1 MICIFIALSPA
12 RFPIPSNQ
20 RVVSSTMSSIAFPL
34 TGFTSELFASFIYAV
49 SPKPINSIQLPRS
62 GCGSTGISNPFI
74 DLSADP
80 KELPCLPIRLDCFN
94 NPLTMGLERSEV
106 CYLPTNIG
114 PHASKPI
121 QTPPP
126 PPPKKKCM
134 LLTADFFFF
143 FSNMES
149 TLPSVFFLPFL
160 AQETCLLPPSA
171 YDL

>member
-62 GCGSTGISNPFI
+62 GCGSTGLSNPFI

-80 KELPCLPIRLDCFN
+80 KELSCLPIRLDCFN

-121 QTPPP
+121 QTTPPP
-126 PPPKKKCM
+126 HPQKKKKKNYKEKFM
-134 LLTADFFFF
+134 DIQNHHLT
-143 FSNMES
+143 
-149 TLPSVFFLPFL
+149 
-160 AQETCLLPPSA
+160 
-171 YDL
+171 